1 MNPTA
6 QSAAPSFFQGIAAA
20 LTPTGL
26 LWTLLIITVATFLHE
41 LAHYALARWQGVSVS
56 SFSIGMG
63 PVLLRR
69 KWRGTEWRLSL
80 LPIGGYVEI
89 DGMAPDME
97 GGTPKAATRGFA
109 GLGAPGKIAV
119 LLAGPVMNLVVAFF
133 IITATLSANGLREPV
148 NTQISI
154 SQVLNGSKAQA
165 LGIEVGDT
173 ITAIDAQKL
182 PETFREGGQDKP
194 GWQRLAAVLAVSG
207 PHTLTIIRA
216 GQTVQVP
223 FTWTAQV
230 GGVQQKL
237 GVGYGPALRV
247 TPLSVPQAL
256 REAGRTMLG
265 AVPQVLN
272 SFKNLFV
279 RFFTLNLKS
288 DQGVVGPVG
297 TVQVVSQAAQ
307 SGGWSLL
314 GIAAAIN
321 LSLGFFNLL
330 PIPGLDG
337 GRILLVLVGVVRR
350 RPLTFQQEQAVT
362 VAGFGLVMLLTMFV
376 LVRDVARFF

>member
-1 MNPTA
+1 MNPLT
-6 QSAAPSFFQGIAAA
+6 QSASPGFFQGIAAA

-41 LAHYALARWQGVSVS
+41 LAHYALARWQGVHVS

-63 PVLLRR
+63 PVLLKRR
-69 KWRGTEWRLSL
+69 WRGTEWRLSL

-89 DGMAPDME
+89 DGMVPDMTD
-97 GGTPKAATRGFA
+97 GTPKAATSGFA
-109 GLGAPGKIAV
+109 GLSAIGKIAV
-119 LLAGPVMNLVVAFF
+119 LLAGPIMNLVVAFL

-154 SQVLNGSKAQA
+154 SRVLDGSQAQK
-165 LGIEVGDT
+165 LGIQTGDI
-173 ITAIDAQKL
+173 ITAIDGQPV
-182 PETFREGGQDKP
+182 PETFREAGQDKP
-194 GWQRLAAVLAVSG
+194 GWQRLASVLAVSG
-207 PHTLTIIRA
+207 PHTLTIDRA
-216 GQTVQVP
+216 GQRLQVP
-223 FTWTAQV
+223 FTWTAKV
-230 GGVQQKL
+230 NGPQQKL
-237 GVGYGPALRV
+237 GVGYGPGERI

-256 REAGRTMLG
+256 GEAGRTMLG

-279 RFFTLNLKS
+279 RFFTLNLQS

-297 TVQVVSQAAQ
+297 TVQVVSQAATL
-307 SGGWSLL
+307 GGWSLL

-362 VAGFGLVMLLTMFV
+362 VAGFGLVMLLTVFV